1 MAVVAPL
8 SGKTPLGREEITGF
22 VDQVSVDRPQSL
34 SGIWL
39 ASDSLDTTDGQVVAV
54 CFPLMVR
61 AGGFMIITVDL
72 PAVREALLALSSEG
86 DLPEAVFWEKSV
98 DLVTS
103 RGCHLGS
110 GEALLVDLD
119 WGCLGTFYA
128 PVTRGAALASLSI
141 LQFTVGAVVAKPS
154 AGAALHLAE
163 EWLSGGDEL
172 DAQTAQEYLS
182 GVELVDAGN
191 DEELEPGPSGQQADR
206 EAVLE
211 RIAQLEA
218 ELTQARASEAA
229 AKAAAAAVSTTVPS
243 NPTVRVGRHGA
254 EQQLFEER
262 GPSLTQADL
271 TRLQRLAGPPPG
283 NLKRSP
289 KQRAAP
295 SGRTALAETAYAEV
309 EKEVVEDEDLQQVL
323 VPPTSTTPLDPVQ
336 QMLLAQMQQN
346 QLLLQKM
353 LGPRGSQEQMTS
365 LLSGGGGSE
374 SGSSSGSGARGCM
387 ARDMYLKTVQD
398 LPRVAEVARLNALQ
412 ELGITADRED
422 KDLMHLYIERRVPL
436 SENKLLAHFAV
447 LAAEAWSI
455 AHGSNN
461 IEMKGF
467 LARVLFVIE
476 QVALDGGKLELG
488 WLLGGFP
495 EPNTHLHFSVKRTP
509 GLKPFSRLVS
519 PIWLSANLAFLRDLD
534 YMQGRIQTIG
544 TGKQHVATGQPQ
556 EESDAPN
563 PKRRPRP
570 KKKQKGGKGG
580 DSAESAQ

>member
-39 ASDSLDTTDGQVVAV
+39 TSDSLDTTDGQVVAV

-72 PAVREALLALSSEG
+72 PPVREALLALSSEG

-103 RGCHLGS
+103 RGRHLGS

-218 ELTQARASEAA
+218 ELTQACASEAA
-229 AKAAAAAVSTTVPS
+229 AKAAAAAAVSTTVPS

-289 KQRAAP
+289 KQRATP

-309 EKEVVEDEDLQQVL
+309 EKDEDLQQVL

-447 LAAEAWSI
+447 LAAEGWSI

-488 WLLGGFP
+488 WLLGFP
-495 EPNTHLHFSVKRTP
+495 RAKHSSALFCETYPGTNPSVVWYHQS
-509 GLKPFSRLVS
+509 G
-519 PIWLSANLAFLRDLD
+519 
-534 YMQGRIQTIG
+534 
-544 TGKQHVATGQPQ
+544 
-556 EESDAPN
+556 
-563 PKRRPRP
+563 
-570 KKKQKGGKGG
+570 
-580 DSAESAQ
+580 